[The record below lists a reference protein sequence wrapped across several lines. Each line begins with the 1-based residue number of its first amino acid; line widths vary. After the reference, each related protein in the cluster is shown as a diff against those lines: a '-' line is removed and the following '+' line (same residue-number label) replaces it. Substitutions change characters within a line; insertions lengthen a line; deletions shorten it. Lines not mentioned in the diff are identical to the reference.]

1 MNRRRYLAACAA
13 ALSLA
18 GCAGPFDDPGP
29 SEPPTE
35 NGTVSVE
42 EGEPATRTATAT
54 PTATASPSSSTPEPD
69 TPEPTA
75 TATPNA
81 TQTVTETPTATP
93 NATRTPTGTS
103 TNASTPA
110 TETPTDTSASNAT
123 QTASAEY
130 VVDDRVVVR
139 EDRYRNWS
147 FTLDRTVEAAL
158 RMTVREGPAIDL
170 VLTTADEFEAF
181 ESGNRFQYNTELSLL
196 DSTGGRSTADELPAG
211 DYVLIADNT
220 EAIEAEPPTNFD
232 EDPADIEVSF
242 AVR

>member
-42 EGEPATRTATAT
+42 EGEPATRTATPT
-54 PTATASPSSSTPEPD
+54 PTATASPSPSTPEPD

-75 TATPNA
+75 TATP
-81 TQTVTETPTATP
+81 TQTPAATETPTATP
-93 NATRTPTGTS
+93 NATRT
-103 TNASTPA
+103 A
-110 TETPTDTSASNAT
+110 TETPTPTATPTETPTNASASNAT

-181 ESGNRFQYNTELSLL
+181 ESENRFQYNTELSLL